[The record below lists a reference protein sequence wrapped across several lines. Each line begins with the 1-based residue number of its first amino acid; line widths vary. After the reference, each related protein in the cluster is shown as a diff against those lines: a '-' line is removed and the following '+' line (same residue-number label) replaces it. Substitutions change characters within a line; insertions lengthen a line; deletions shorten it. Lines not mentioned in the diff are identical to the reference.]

1 MELRPGYKRTEV
13 GVIPEDWEVAQ
24 GEEITVLISKGA
36 SPRWQGY
43 SYSSQGMLFVTS
55 ENVREGFL
63 DIRNPKYL
71 PLAFHEKIIRSR
83 LAKGDI
89 LVNLVGASIGR
100 SCQLVVDLGEAHI
113 KQEVPTFRCNAR
125 VHAPYVAL
133 AFQMPETID
142 RIIGMQVEAARP
154 NISLGDLRRFWLP
167 IPTAPEQRA
176 IADALGDVDALLAG
190 LDRLIA
196 KKRDL
201 KQAAMQQLLTGQTRL
216 PRFGGE
222 WEMKRLGDHV
232 DFLKHGTHS
241 RAQLGSAGPVK
252 NLHYGDIH
260 GAASILLRPDST
272 AMPTLVAR
280 SASRLDKLAKGDVV
294 FVDAS
299 EDLEGVGTSV
309 EIAEL
314 ENSAVV
320 AGQHTIAARFDK
332 SVLVDGFKCYLQF
345 VPVFRDHL
353 RQLAAGTKVLATNR
367 AHIASVEMPIPS
379 PDEQSAIAKVLTDMD
394 VDLAALEARRD
405 KTRALKQAMMQ
416 ELLTGNTRLPI
427 PENADA

>member
-1 MELRPGYKRTEV
+1 M
-13 GVIPEDWEVAQ
+13 
-24 GEEITVLISKGA
+24 
-36 SPRWQGY
+36 
-43 SYSSQGMLFVTS
+43 
-55 ENVREGFL
+55 
-63 DIRNPKYL
+63 
-71 PLAFHEKIIRSR
+71 
-83 LAKGDI
+83 
-89 LVNLVGASIGR
+89 
-100 SCQLVVDLGEAHI
+100 
-113 KQEVPTFRCNAR
+113 
-125 VHAPYVAL
+125 
-133 AFQMPETID
+133 
-142 RIIGMQVEAARP
+142 
-154 NISLGDLRRFWLP
+154 
-167 IPTAPEQRA
+167 
-176 IADALGDVDALLAG
+176 
-190 LDRLIA
+190 
-196 KKRDL
+196 
-201 KQAAMQQLLTGQTRL
+201 
-216 PRFGGE
+216 
-222 WEMKRLGDHV
+222 
-232 DFLKHGTHS
+232 
-241 RAQLGSAGPVK
+241 
-252 NLHYGDIH
+252 
-260 GAASILLRPDST
+260 
-272 AMPTLVAR
+272 
-280 SASRLDKLAKGDVV
+280 V